1 MRGAL
6 ALTLV
11 LLFTASGQTTSTN
24 STQKTSQESPRTAP
38 KNGFIFW
45 TTPRKSVDFLLDPVP
60 QADSV
65 RLAQLKQTFSDFQCL
80 ATNLREQPTP
90 RGKNLLCTLPASAPP
105 SVAATEKTGRRA
117 VAVDDS
123 GTILF
128 LAHYEHDG
136 PGQSAIDNWTGAL
149 MLTFLFHALS
159 ATPHHHTYLFA
170 AVDGEP
176 GAKALFESFTPEERR
191 DIKGVIGLEALG
203 LGPAQ
208 FYIDP
213 NDSYA
218 TYYGSWFL
226 NVQLTQAAADQRLTA
241 PLRAIPGGWF
251 RVDVT
256 REFRHHG
263 IPSIL
268 IHSVGFGT
276 RNLPG
281 TAEDKAS
288 AINRDAYY
296 NTFVLLA
303 YYAAELDKPWP
314 FPAQSASSRP
324 SGGRRR

>member
-1 MRGAL
+1 MRAFAL
-6 ALTLV
+6 IFF
-11 LLFTASGQTTSTN
+11 LLATASAQTTSA
-24 STQKTSQESPRTAP
+24 QKTSQEPPRTAP

-45 TTPRKSVDFLLDPVP
+45 STPRKSVDFLLDPVP

-80 ATNLREQPTP
+80 APNLREQPTP
-90 RGKNLLCTLPASAPP
+90 RGNNLLCTLPATAPQP
-105 SVAATEKTGRRA
+105 EVVSDRPRKGAVAA
-117 VAVDDS
+117 DPS

-128 LAHYEHDG
+128 LAHYEHEG
-136 PGQSAIDNWTGAL
+136 PGQSAIDDWTGAL

-176 GAKALFESFTPEERR
+176 GAKALFESFTAEQRR
-191 DIKGVIGLEALG
+191 DIKGVVALDALG
-203 LGPAQ
+203 LGAAQ

-213 NDSYA
+213 NDLFA
-218 TYYGSWFL
+218 TWYGSWFL
-226 NVQLTQAAADQRLTA
+226 NAQLVQAAADQRLPA

-251 RVDVT
+251 KIDDT
-256 REFRHHG
+256 REFRYHS

-268 IHSVGFGT
+268 IHSVDFHS
-276 RNLPG
+276 RDLPG
-281 TAEDKAS
+281 TAGDKAS

-303 YYAAELDKPWP
+303 YYAAELDRPWP
-314 FPAQSASSRP
+314 SPAATASSRP